1 MAMHKKL
8 KVILPLYLAGIIM
21 LAFAVL
27 PHHHHSELICFTP
40 AQCTES
46 TETATSHDH
55 DSNLPHEGCVR
66 HLFQT
71 QVTRSLSL
79 SDDCPDGHCHHF
91 TAPLILT
98 SLIFELLSLDA
109 GNYILPDTAY
119 REKLH
124 AILRTN
130 DLAGRAPPF
139 QG

>member
-1 MAMHKKL
+1 MHKKL
-8 KVILPLYLAGIIM
+8 KVILPLYLAGMIM

-27 PHHHHSELICFTP
+27 PHHHHKEVICFTP
-40 AQCTES
+40 AHC
-46 TETATSHDH
+46 TETAETENHRH
-55 DSNLPHEGCVR
+55 DSDIPHEGCVR
-66 HLFQT
+66 QLFQT

-91 TAPLILT
+91 IALLT
-98 SLIFELLSLDA
+98 LSSLIFEILSLDA

-124 AILRTN
+124 AILRTT

>member
-1 MAMHKKL
+1 MHKKL
-8 KVILPLYLAGIIM
+8 KVILPLYLAGMIM

-27 PHHHHSELICFTP
+27 PHHHHKEVICFTP
-40 AQCTES
+40 THC
-46 TETATSHDH
+46 TETAETENHRH
-55 DSNLPHEGCVR
+55 DSDIPHEGCVR
-66 HLFQT
+66 QLFQT

-79 SDDCPDGHCHHF
+79 SDNCPDGHCHHF
-91 TAPLILT
+91 IAPLTLS
-98 SLIFELLSLDA
+98 SLIFEILSLDA

-124 AILRTN
+124 AILRTT

>member
-1 MAMHKKL
+1 MHKKL
-8 KVILPLYLAGIIM
+8 KIILPLYLAGMIM

-27 PHHHHSELICFTP
+27 PHHHHKEVICFTP
-40 AQCTES
+40 AHCM
-46 TETATSHDH
+46 ETAETENHRH
-55 DSNLPHEGCVR
+55 DSDIPHEGCVR
-66 HLFQT
+66 QLFQT

-91 TAPLILT
+91 IAPLALS
-98 SLIFELLSLDA
+98 SLIFEILSLDA

-124 AILRTN
+124 AILRTT